1 MHDNPFQVLYVFYYI
16 IAKHEGVFSKTD
28 EYGGLATA
36 SLGNSRPGTERN
48 PQASSACAYIII
60 VGTARD
66 ASESIM
72 SEWNYAHNS
81 ATGSLWGAPNHCYAI
96 KRTQEKLQA
105 VFPLPSKVEKYF
117 C

>member
-1 MHDNPFQVLYVFYYI
+1 M
-16 IAKHEGVFSKTD
+16 
-28 EYGGLATA
+28 A

-60 VGTARD
+60 IGTARD

-81 ATGSLWGAPNHCYAI
+81 AAGSLWGAPNHCWRDTLQRKNYRRSFPCRQKWKNIFVDYLSISGYNKNI
-96 KRTQEKLQA
+96 K
-105 VFPLPSKVEKYF
+105 SNM
-117 C
+117 

>member
-1 MHDNPFQVLYVFYYI
+1 M
-16 IAKHEGVFSKTD
+16 
-28 EYGGLATA
+28 A

-60 VGTARD
+60 IGTARD

-72 SEWNYAHNS
+72 SEWNYVHNN
-81 ATGSLWGAPNHCYAI
+81 AAGSLWGAPNHCYAI

-105 VFPLPSKVEKYF
+105 VFPPPSKVEKYF